1 MIMSSCRGLLCTALA
16 IALYTIQSIA
26 LWVQARVQGWVES
39 IIVMVTDCNAD
50 VPEARMEAVDHVV
63 EKGLHQWVNW
73 NL

>member
-1 MIMSSCRGLLCTALA
+1 MIMSSCRDLLCPVLA

-26 LWVQARVQGWVES
+26 LWVQAMVQEWVES
-39 IIVMVTDCNAD
+39 IIVMVTDCNVD